1 MVVINS
7 LYLDSEMLED
17 DFRNALKKA
26 FRNKDVINYFGSEI
40 YLIPMNVDFTPT
52 TKLPAVF
59 IEVEKNGTYIN
70 AQEDIQVEP
79 FSRFTVNV
87 ETYTN
92 GDDKRR
98 KNIKLA
104 QLVENVL
111 QSNQQLDNFYNR
123 GLRLEQDRELS
134 SIIDG
139 VNRRMIRLTGLSDN
153 EKKLILNK
161 F

>member
-17 DFRNALKKA
+17 DLRNALKKA
-26 FRNKDVINYFGSEI
+26 FRNKDIINYFGSEI

-59 IEVEKNGTYIN
+59 IEVEKSGTYTN

-104 QLVENVL
+104 QLVESVL